1 MRQPLPLALGTKQAL
16 DGHPQS
22 IYPLPRSPLVSQ
34 LASMSVDTILRHCD
48 SDSDGSFSTLNIKLD
63 RLLSSEELSMSL
75 CESRD
80 PSRHYYIQGT
90 VPSIRHVP
98 LLWLPVDTA
107 YIFSEEFCKKVKG
120 EARLNFSTRGGR
132 GKVASEKENVAE
144 NYYMRKFSRVGWVP
158 KILARF
164 WKRCR
169 MA

>member
-1 MRQPLPLALGTKQAL
+1 MLGTKQAL
-16 DGHPQS
+16 DGHRQS

-90 VPSIRHVP
+90 VPSIGHVP

-107 YIFSEEFCKKVKG
+107 YIFSEEFCKKVVAFG
-120 EARLNFSTRGGR
+120 CEDGR
-132 GKVASEKENVAE
+132 VIILDLTQLRPS
-144 NYYMRKFSRVGWVP
+144 SRS
-158 KILARF
+158 A
-164 WKRCR
+164 
-169 MA
+169 

>member
-1 MRQPLPLALGTKQAL
+1 MMIQPRKLVGAGCSELFEGPWRQEKPVRCLFSLKGTWWACK
-16 DGHPQS
+16 D
-22 IYPLPRSPLVSQ
+22 
-34 LASMSVDTILRHCD
+34 ASSYSLHEENP
-48 SDSDGSFSTLNIKLD
+48 FS
-63 RLLSSEELSMSL
+63 
-75 CESRD
+75 C
-80 PSRHYYIQGT
+80 
-90 VPSIRHVP
+90 
-98 LLWLPVDTA
+98 
-107 YIFSEEFCKKVKG
+107 KG